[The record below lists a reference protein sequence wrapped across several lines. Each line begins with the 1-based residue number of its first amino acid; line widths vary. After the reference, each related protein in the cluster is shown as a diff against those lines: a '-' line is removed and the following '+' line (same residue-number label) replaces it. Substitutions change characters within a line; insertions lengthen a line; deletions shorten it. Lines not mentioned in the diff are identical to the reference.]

1 MKKLNDAA
9 KLLLLQVIEANGGS
23 IERGALQEAVREL
36 VDSEHVQAD
45 FGNRIRVPGAYGSY
59 DFVLT
64 PKGKEAV
71 KGV

>member
-9 KLLLLQVIEANGGS
+9 KLLLLQAIEANGGS
-23 IERGALQEAVREL
+23 IERGALREAMREL

-45 FGNRIRVPGAYGSY
+45 FGNKIRVPGAYASY

-64 PKGKEAV
+64 EKGKKVILE
-71 KGV
+71 